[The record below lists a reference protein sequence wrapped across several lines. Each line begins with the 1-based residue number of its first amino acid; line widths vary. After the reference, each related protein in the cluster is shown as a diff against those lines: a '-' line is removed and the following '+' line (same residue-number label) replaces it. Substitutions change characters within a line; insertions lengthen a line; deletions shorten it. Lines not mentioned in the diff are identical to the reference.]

1 MKILF
6 ADSFY
11 SEFEL
16 YETSNPEDLKATI
29 KKLVNGEPAD
39 IDETQHKIIGC
50 QYDLETDEAIKQ
62 ADETIFSYEF
72 YED

>member
-29 KKLVNGEPAD
+29 KKLVNGEPAN
-39 IDETQHKIIGC
+39 IDETQHTIIGS
-50 QYDLETDEAIKQ
+50 QDDLETDDAINQ
-62 ADETIFSYEF
+62 ADETIFSFEL